1 MSEYDL
7 SFQDSRATDPATD
20 TLTISGDA
28 ETYTAQVERYTD
40 NQYTF
45 YVQKEVSP

>member
-1 MSEYDL
+1 M
-7 SFQDSRATDPATD
+7 ATD
-20 TLTISGDA
+20 TLTITGDA

>member
-7 SFQDSRATDPATD
+7 SFQYSRATDPATD

-28 ETYTAQVERYTD
+28 ETYTAQVDRYAD

-45 YVQKEVSP
+45 YVRKEVAP